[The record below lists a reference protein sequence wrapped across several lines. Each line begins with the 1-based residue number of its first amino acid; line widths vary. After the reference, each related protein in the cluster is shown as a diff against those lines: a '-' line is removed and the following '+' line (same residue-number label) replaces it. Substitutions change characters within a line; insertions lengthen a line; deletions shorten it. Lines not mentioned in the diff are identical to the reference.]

1 MEATVELTV
10 TQKLAIR
17 NEKIYSEYQ
26 RLLSDGTPSYAA
38 VKHIQQHS
46 EKIGGTYISSFEQI
60 YRIIKK
66 IRLKKEKEAR
76 KKRRALAA
84 A

>member
-1 MEATVELTV
+1 MEATVELTA

-17 NEKIYSEYQ
+17 NDKIYSEYQ
-26 RLLSDGTPSYAA
+26 RLMSAGTPSYAA

-46 EKIGGTYISSFEQI
+46 ESIGGTFLHSYEQI

-66 IRLKKEKEAR
+66 VKAQREKEAR